1 MELLMKNCRAVFV
14 PVLLAVSLFLVIA
27 SGPAFGAAKKTP
39 PPPPD
44 MRKMIQSVDAKNNA
58 VIIVYME
65 NKQTHTYRVDDMTA
79 LKINGVPGKF
89 GEIKNGMVVSDYLER
104 DNDDLDG
111 LTLTGYGGDTTPAK
125 AAAKSAAKP
134 KPKPTTTQ

>member
-1 MELLMKNCRAVFV
+1 MKKLRIVVAPAVLAFCLLFGITAGQVF
-14 PVLLAVSLFLVIA
+14 A
-27 SGPAFGAAKKTP
+27 AAKKTP

-65 NKQTHTYRVDDMTA
+65 SKQTHTYRIDDMTV
-79 LKINGVPGKF
+79 LKINGVPGKLA
-89 GEIKNGMVVSDYLER
+89 EIKNGMVVADYLER

-111 LTLTGYGGDTTPAK
+111 LTLTGYGGETTPA
-125 AAAKSAAKP
+125 AKPAAKP
-134 KPKPTTTQ
+134 KPKPKPAATSQ